1 MKHIASS
8 FNCNNSEAR
17 QSPLCPSMNLSVPLL
32 LLVRSSS
39 DSNETSP
46 RIPPQSSHF
55 LFQLP
60 SSKETQTVPNPVNW
74 LPSHI
79 ITAMHCSTNFTN
91 SCYPPVPSPVLFSHA
106 HEARVPPT
114 LKPTHVYLE
123 IQEAESTTSQFRQSI
138 HQSINQSITYTALP
152 SSPENNLQLLPH
164 PRCALSHFHIISR
177 FRHHLPGL

>member
-1 MKHIASS
+1 
-8 FNCNNSEAR
+8 
-17 QSPLCPSMNLSVPLL
+17 MNLSVPLL

-46 RIPPQSSHF
+46 PIPPQSSHF

-138 HQSINQSITYTALP
+138 HQSINQSISGNRAPRTHTCATTCILVAL
-152 SSPENNLQLLPH
+152 
-164 PRCALSHFHIISR
+164 CVWSR
-177 FRHHLPGL
+177 QR